1 MKITDALLGEH
12 AVMYE
17 LFESLRET
25 AKTSNDVQEILAAVS
40 VLDRLILSH
49 SQIEEDLLFPRL
61 EPHLGEMGPL
71 AVMRSEHRGIEDLL
85 TAAKQET
92 DVGALKSVIHQF
104 LDLAYAHFKKEE
116 GVLFG
121 MVQQFL
127 DEAALSDL
135 GDEWAARRNVTID
148 AQGCGAAAC
157 RPGG

>member
-1 MKITDALLGEH
+1 MKLTDALLGEH
-12 AVMYE
+12 AVIYE
-17 LFESLRET
+17 LFNYVRDTVSG
-25 AKTSNDVQEILAAVS
+25 SDDVQEIHGV
-40 VLDRLILSH
+40 VLVLERLLLSH
-49 SQIEEDLLFPRL
+49 AKVEEDLLFPRL
-61 EPHLGEMGPL
+61 EPHLGQMGPL

-104 LDLAYAHFKKEE
+104 LGLAYAHFKKEE

-121 MVQQFL
+121 MAQQFL